1 VKQPRKR
8 KPTVA
13 VIDIGSNSVRLVVY
27 EALERSLI
35 SIFNEKALCGLG
47 REVQST
53 GLLAP
58 DAVERALTAL
68 RRFHALCK
76 IQQVGRV
83 FAIATAACR
92 DASNGPDF
100 IAQAERICGVPIEIL
115 SGPREAKLSALGVVS
130 GIHKPDGIV
139 GDLGGGSLE
148 LIDVRGNSVRSG
160 VTLPLGSLALQD
172 MSHKSL
178 KHAEQIVG
186 QGLAD
191 VAQLKAGRGRTFYAV
206 GGTWRALARIHI
218 FQSGYPLGV
227 MHGYSIPAS
236 EALDFVRR
244 LRRLAAAGMLANI
257 EMIADAR
264 RPLLTY
270 GALVLEYVIRVT
282 RPKTIMFSTFGVREG
297 LLYSMLP
304 EPERAKDGLIC
315 AAEELNELLSRSAR
329 HARELIEWTDHF
341 ARVVKLRE
349 TEEDRR
355 LRHVACLLS
364 DIGWRVHPDH
374 RGEQTLAQI
383 INGNFGD
390 ISHQGRAFVG
400 LAVFYRYA
408 GLSEENQ
415 PPTIIQDLV
424 TATMLERA
432 RVLGAAFRVAHLI
445 SAARPGVL
453 PATHFRSEGRK
464 LMLVFEH
471 RSRRRSR
478 RWPLQAA
485 GAARRPLRINCHAL
499 EHDPEKCAAVFP
511 RDKRKALAL
520 RSCSIKEFLTWC
532 APPHRPT
539 ASPAWPPQA
548 CACARAFPQSQRRSR
563 PAATTVSRPA
573 RHRS

>member
-1 VKQPRKR
+1 M
-8 KPTVA
+8 A
-13 VIDIGSNSVRLVVY
+13 
-27 EALERSLI
+27 RSLI
-35 SIFNEKALCGLG
+35 TIFNEKALCGLG

-53 GLLAP
+53 GLLAT
-58 DAVERALTAL
+58 DAVNKALTAL
-68 RRFHALCK
+68 TRFRALCK

-83 FAIATAACR
+83 YAIATAACR

-100 IAQAERICGVPIEIL
+100 IEKAERIWGVPIGIL

-148 LIDVRGNSVRSG
+148 LIDVRGNSRGSA

-236 EALDFVRR
+236 EALHFVRR

-341 ARVVKLRE
+341 VRVVKLRE

-432 RVLGAAFRVAHLI
+432 RVLGAAFRVAHLS

-471 RSRRRSR
+471 RMVDLVADRVGGRFKQLARLLGPNGLDVRR
-478 RWPLQAA
+478 L
-485 GAARRPLRINCHAL
+485 
-499 EHDPEKCAAVFP
+499 
-511 RDKRKALAL
+511 
-520 RSCSIKEFLTWC
+520 
-532 APPHRPT
+532 
-539 ASPAWPPQA
+539 
-548 CACARAFPQSQRRSR
+548 
-563 PAATTVSRPA
+563 
-573 RHRS
+573 